1 VNPDTITPQIIA
13 HACEC
18 LRSSLLEMGPEI
30 AKALLEDPE
39 QTHSFRAGFKLTIV
53 KERLYM
59 QGKTGHTTK
68 GETEFESSFDLAP
81 DLPGIEK
88 EGGAK

>member
-1 VNPDTITPQIIA
+1 MNPEQITPQIID

-18 LRSSLLEMGPEI
+18 LRSSLVEMAPEI
-30 AKALLEDPE
+30 VKALLDDPE

-53 KERLYM
+53 KERLYI

-68 GETEFESSFDLAP
+68 GETEFESSFDFQP
-81 DLPGIEK
+81 ELPGVSEK
-88 EGGAK
+88 GGAK